1 MAEQKDMNETA
12 PQKLMG
18 FRKNKKDLIKCIKDD
33 KISVA
38 NSNKNSMIIVN
49 VLNSETELYDNQSN
63 PLVTKNSKNSN
74 KDAKKSS

>member
-1 MAEQKDMNETA
+1 MFK
-12 PQKLMG
+12 
-18 FRKNKKDLIKCIKDD
+18 KNNKELLKCIKDD
-33 KISVA
+33 KISIG

-74 KDAKKSS
+74 NEAKKSSQNKYRT